1 METIEYFFHFIE
13 LAAFIIPAIPNNITT
28 RLAIL
33 GIYFIGHYLKLQIP
47 YKTFK
52 KKWIE
57 KSEQEKSE
65 QTEEGRSPE

>member
-1 METIEYFFHFIE
+1 MEAIEYFFHFIE
-13 LAAFIIPAIPNNITT
+13 FTAFLLPAIPNNITT
-28 RLAIL
+28 RMAIL

-57 KSEQEKSE
+57 KTEQK
-65 QTEEGRSPE
+65 TEEGRSPE